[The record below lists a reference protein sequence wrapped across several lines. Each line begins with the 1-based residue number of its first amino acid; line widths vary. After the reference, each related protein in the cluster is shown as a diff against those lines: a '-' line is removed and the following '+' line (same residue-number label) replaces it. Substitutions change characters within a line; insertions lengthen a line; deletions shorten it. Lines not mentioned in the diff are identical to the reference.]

1 MNPETLI
8 IAYLHSPKERI
19 WGVLRSQDVSGLWLE
34 GIDLHSFDDWA
45 RQVAR
50 KEESGMG
57 LSLVFYPMLRV
68 EKLVVDRS
76 TPGQPCLADSFHSI
90 VGLRVE
96 AYLGLEEPPAAG

>member
-1 MNPETLI
+1 MNHETLI

-34 GIDLHSFDDWA
+34 GIDLNSFDDWA

-76 TPGQPCLADSFHSI
+76 TPGQSCLADSFHSI

-96 AYLGLEEPPAAG
+96 AYLGLEELDGTR